1 MKRKKQKPK
10 QTPAGSKPP
19 RVPYSPAPGRTYKSR
34 MFEMIFSDKK
44 ELLELYNAINGTDYT
59 NPDDLVVNTLENAI
73 YMGMHND
80 VSFLIDKRLNLYEH
94 QSTYSLNLP
103 LRFLFYVA
111 DVYSDFTKEMNLYGR
126 KAVKLPTPHFI
137 IFYNGTEE
145 QPDKRELRLSDT
157 FQVKEEEPQLELK
170 ATMLNINKG
179 HNRKLLDACRTLK
192 DYAEYTAL
200 VREYAQA
207 MPLAE
212 AVEKAVDDCI
222 RRGVLEEFLKKN
234 RAEAIK
240 VSIYEYDEERH
251 MRQTKEEGFEEG
263 YESGYESGL
272 EEGRRTGRVEGHE
285 SGLLEGRKMLKQTIL
300 LRRLGKS
307 YEEISAQC
315 GVTLEEIK
323 DMLEGLE

>member
-1 MKRKKQKPK
+1 MAKTTQH
-10 QTPAGSKPP
+10 TDL
-19 RVPYSPAPGRTYKSR
+19 VPNRTYKSR
-34 MFEMIFSDKK
+34 IFEMIFSDKK
-44 ELLELYNAINGTDYT
+44 KLLELYNAINGTDYT
-59 NPDDLVVNTLENAI
+59 NPDELVVNTLENAI
-73 YMGMHND
+73 YMAMHND

-94 QSTYSLNLP
+94 QSTYSPNLP

-111 DVYSDFTKEMNLYGR
+111 DVYSEFTKEMNLYGR

-179 HNRKLLDACRTLK
+179 HNKKLMDACRTLK

-200 VREYAQA
+200 VREYAQL

-222 RRGVLEEFLKKN
+222 SRGVLAEFLKKN

-263 YESGYESGL
+263 YESGLADGEKIGRESGL
-272 EEGRRTGRVEGHE
+272 AEGQKIGRE
-285 SGLLEGRKMLKQTIL
+285 SGLLEGRKMLKQAIL
-300 LRRLGKS
+300 LCRAGRTH
-307 YEEISAQC
+307 EEIAAQC
-315 GVTLEEIK
+315 GASLEEVR
-323 DMLEGLE
+323 DMLEGIE

>member
-10 QTPAGSKPP
+10 QLSTGSKPL
-19 RVPYSPAPGRTYKSR
+19 YTLKSPAPSRTYKSR

-44 ELLELYNAINGTDYT
+44 ELLELYNAINGTNYT

-73 YMGMHND
+73 YMAMHND

-94 QSTYSLNLP
+94 QSTYSPNLP

-111 DVYSDFTKEMNLYGR
+111 DVYSEFTKEMNLYGK

-157 FQVKEEEPQLELK
+157 FQLKEEEPQLELR
-170 ATMLNINKG
+170 AAMLNINKG
-179 HNRKLLDACRTLK
+179 HNKKLMDACRTLK

-200 VREYAQA
+200 VREYARV

-212 AVEKAVDDCI
+212 AVEKAVDNCI
-222 RRGVLEEFLKKN
+222 SRGVLAGFLKKN
-234 RAEAIK
+234 RTEAIK

-263 YESGYESGL
+263 YESGLAEGQKIGRQSGL
-272 EEGRRTGRVEGHE
+272 AEGQKIGFNKGREIF
-285 SGLLEGRKMLKQTIL
+285 RQIIL
-300 LRRLGKS
+300 LRRAGKT
-307 YEEISAQC
+307 YKEIAEQC
-315 GVTLEEIK
+315 GVSVEGVK
-323 DMLEGLE
+323 DMLEGIE

>member
-1 MKRKKQKPK
+1 
-10 QTPAGSKPP
+10 
-19 RVPYSPAPGRTYKSR
+19 
-34 MFEMIFSDKK
+34 
-44 ELLELYNAINGTDYT
+44 
-59 NPDDLVVNTLENAI
+59 
-73 YMGMHND
+73 
-80 VSFLIDKRLNLYEH
+80 
-94 QSTYSLNLP
+94 
-103 LRFLFYVA
+103 
-111 DVYSDFTKEMNLYGR
+111 
-126 KAVKLPTPHFI
+126 
-137 IFYNGTEE
+137 
-145 QPDKRELRLSDT
+145 
-157 FQVKEEEPQLELK
+157 
-170 ATMLNINKG
+170 
-179 HNRKLLDACRTLK
+179 
-192 DYAEYTAL
+192 
-200 VREYAQA
+200 

-272 EEGRRTGRVEGHE
+272 
-285 SGLLEGRKMLKQTIL
+285 LEGRKMLKQTIL

>member
-1 MKRKKQKPK
+1 MKRKNKKVQPPKGKHKTQQEKQAP
-10 QTPAGSKPP
+10 
-19 RVPYSPAPGRTYKSR
+19 VPNRTYKSR

-44 ELLELYNAINGTDYT
+44 ELLELYNAINGTNYT

-73 YMGMHND
+73 YMAMHND

-94 QSTYSLNLP
+94 QSTYSPNLP

-111 DVYSDFTKEMNLYGR
+111 DVYSDFTKEMNLYGS
-126 KAVKLPTPHFI
+126 KTVKLPTPHFI

-179 HNRKLLDACRTLK
+179 HNKKLMDACKTLR

-200 VREYAQA
+200 VRKYAQA

-263 YESGYESGL
+263 YESGLAVGRESGL
-272 EEGRRTGRVEGHE
+272 AEGEKNGREIE
-285 SGLLEGRKMLKQTIL
+285 RKMFKQVLL
-300 LRRLGKS
+300 LRRFGKN
-307 YEEISAQC
+307 YEEIAQQC
-315 GVTLEEIK
+315 GVSVEEVK
-323 DMLEGLE
+323 DMLAGIE

>member
-1 MKRKKQKPK
+1 MKRKNKKVQPPKGKYKTQQEKQAP
-10 QTPAGSKPP
+10 
-19 RVPYSPAPGRTYKSR
+19 VPNRTYKSR

-44 ELLELYNAINGTDYT
+44 KLLELYNAINGTNYT

-73 YMGMHND
+73 YMAMHND

-94 QSTYSLNLP
+94 QSTYSPNLP

-111 DVYSDFTKEMNLYGR
+111 DVYSDFTKEMNLYGS
-126 KAVKLPTPHFI
+126 KTVQLPTPHFI
-137 IFYNGTEE
+137 IFYNGTED

-179 HNRKLLDACRTLK
+179 HNKKLMDACKTLR

-251 MRQTKEEGFEEG
+251 MRQTKEEGYEEG
-263 YESGYESGL
+263 YESGLAVGRESGL
-272 EEGRRTGRVEGHE
+272 AEGEKTGREIE
-285 SGLLEGRKMLKQTIL
+285 RKMLKQALL
-300 LRRLGKS
+300 LRRFGKN
-307 YEEISAQC
+307 YEEIAQQC
-315 GVTLEEIK
+315 GVSVEEVK
-323 DMLEGLE
+323 DMLTGIE

>member
-1 MKRKKQKPK
+1 MTMTTQH
-10 QTPAGSKPP
+10 TD
-19 RVPYSPAPGRTYKSR
+19 PAPNRTYKSR

-44 ELLELYNAINGTDYT
+44 ELLELYNAINGTSYA
-59 NPDDLVVNTLENAI
+59 NPEELVVNTLENAI
-73 YMGMHND
+73 YMAMHND

-94 QSTYSLNLP
+94 QSTYSPNLP

-126 KAVKLPTPHFI
+126 KAVKIPTPHFI

-145 QPDKRELRLSDT
+145 QPDKRELCLSDI
-157 FQVKEEEPQLELK
+157 FQVKEEEPRLELK

-179 HNRKLLDACRTLK
+179 HNKKLMDACQTLK

-200 VREYAQA
+200 VRGLAQT

-222 RRGVLEEFLKKN
+222 SRGVLEDFFKKN

-251 MRQTKEEGFEEG
+251 IRQTKEEGYEEG
-263 YESGYESGL
+263 YESGL
-272 EEGRRTGRVEGHE
+272 VEGE
-285 SGLLEGRKMLKQTIL
+285 KNGRQMFRQTIL
-300 LRRLGKS
+300 LYRAGKT
-307 YEEISAQC
+307 YEEIAQQC
-315 GVTLEEIK
+315 GISLEEVR
-323 DMLEGLE
+323 DMLDGIA

>member
-1 MKRKKQKPK
+1 MTITTQHRAP
-10 QTPAGSKPP
+10 
-19 RVPYSPAPGRTYKSR
+19 VPNRTYKSR
-34 MFEMIFSDKK
+34 IFEMIFSDKK
-44 ELLELYNAINGTDYT
+44 ELLKLYNAINGTNYT

-73 YMGMHND
+73 YMAMHND
-80 VSFLIDKRLNLYEH
+80 VSFLIDKRMNLYEH
-94 QSTYSLNLP
+94 QSTYSPNLP

-111 DVYSDFTKEMNLYGR
+111 DVYSDFTKEINLYGS

-157 FQVKEEEPQLELK
+157 FQLKEEEPQLELK

-179 HNRKLLDACRTLK
+179 HNKKLMDACQTLK

-200 VREYAQA
+200 VREYAED

-222 RRGVLEEFLKKN
+222 SRGVLAEFLKKN

-251 MRQTKEEGFEEG
+251 MRQTKEEGYEEG
-263 YESGYESGL
+263 YESGLAEGEKIGRKSGL
-272 EEGRRTGRVEGHE
+272 AEGEKIGRN
-285 SGLLEGRKMLKQTIL
+285 LFKQTIL
-300 LRRLGKS
+300 LRRSGKS
-307 YEEISAQC
+307 YEQIADQYHIT
-315 GVTLEEIK
+315 VEEVK
-323 DMLEGLE
+323 DMLEGIE

>member
-1 MKRKKQKPK
+1 MATTKQ
-10 QTPAGSKPP
+10 
-19 RVPYSPAPGRTYKSR
+19 YPAPVPKRNYKSR

-44 ELLELYNAINGTDYT
+44 ELLELYNAINGTSYA
-59 NPDDLVVNTLENAI
+59 NPEELVVNTLENAI
-73 YMGMHND
+73 YMAMHND

-94 QSTYSLNLP
+94 QSTYSPNLP

-126 KAVKLPTPHFI
+126 KAVKIPTPHFI

-157 FQVKEEEPQLELK
+157 FQVKEEEPRLELK

-179 HNRKLLDACRTLK
+179 HNKKLMDACQTLK

-200 VREYAQA
+200 VRGLAQT

-222 RRGVLEEFLKKN
+222 SRGVLEDFFKKN

-251 MRQTKEEGFEEG
+251 IRQTKEEGYEEG
-263 YESGYESGL
+263 YESGL
-272 EEGRRTGRVEGHE
+272 VEGE
-285 SGLLEGRKMLKQTIL
+285 KNGRQMFRQTIL
-300 LRRLGKS
+300 LYRAGKT
-307 YEEISAQC
+307 YEEIAQQC
-315 GVTLEEIK
+315 GISLEEVR
-323 DMLEGLE
+323 DMLDGIA

>member
-1 MKRKKQKPK
+1 MTMTGQH
-10 QTPAGSKPP
+10 TA
-19 RVPYSPAPGRTYKSR
+19 PAPNRTYKSR
-34 MFEMIFSDKK
+34 MFEMIFSNKK

-73 YMGMHND
+73 YMAMRND

-94 QSTYSLNLP
+94 QSTCSPNLP

-111 DVYSDFTKEMNLYGR
+111 DVYSDFTKEMNLYGS
-126 KAVKLPTPHFI
+126 KAVKIPTPHFI

-145 QPDKRELRLSDT
+145 QPDQRELRLSDT
-157 FQVKEEEPQLELK
+157 FQVKEDQPQLELK

-179 HNRKLLDACRTLK
+179 HNKKLLDACRTLR

-200 VREYAQA
+200 VRKHARD
-207 MPLAE
+207 MPLAG
-212 AVEKAVDDCI
+212 AVEKAVDECI
-222 RRGVLEEFLKKN
+222 KRGVLAEFLEKN

-263 YESGYESGL
+263 YESGRQSGL
-272 EEGRRTGRVEGHE
+272 VEGHE
-285 SGLLEGRKMLKQTIL
+285 AGLAEGRKTGLIQGRELERKMFKQILL
-300 LRRLGKS
+300 LRRAGRTC
-307 YEEISAQC
+307 EEIAGQC
-315 GVTLEEIK
+315 GISAEEVR
-323 DMLEGLE
+323 DMLDGLE

>member
-1 MKRKKQKPK
+1 MAKTTQYTDP
-10 QTPAGSKPP
+10 
-19 RVPYSPAPGRTYKSR
+19 VPNRTYKSR
-34 MFEMIFSDKK
+34 IFEMIFSDKK
-44 ELLELYNAINGTDYT
+44 KLLELYNAINGTDYT

-73 YMGMHND
+73 YMAMYND

-94 QSTYSLNLP
+94 QSTCSPNLP

-111 DVYSDFTKEMNLYGR
+111 DVYSEFTKEMNLYGR

-179 HNRKLLDACRTLK
+179 HNKKLMDACQTLK

-200 VREYAQA
+200 VREYAQL

-222 RRGVLEEFLKKN
+222 SRGVLAEFLKKN

-251 MRQTKEEGFEEG
+251 MRQTKEEGYGEG
-263 YESGYESGL
+263 YESGLAEGEKIGRESGL
-272 EEGRRTGRVEGHE
+272 EEGRKAGLAEGQE
-285 SGLLEGRKMLKQTIL
+285 IGEIKGRKLLKQAIL
-300 LRRLGKS
+300 LRRSGKT
-307 YEEISAQC
+307 YKEIAAQC
-315 GVTLEEIK
+315 SVTVEEVK
-323 DMLEGLE
+323 DMLEGIE

>member
-1 MKRKKQKPK
+1 MQARQSLIPD
-10 QTPAGSKPP
+10 
-19 RVPYSPAPGRTYKSR
+19 RTYKSR

-44 ELLELYNAINGTDYT
+44 ELLALYNAINGTSYT
-59 NPDDLVVNTLENAI
+59 DPDELVVNTLENAI
-73 YMGMHND
+73 YMAMHND
-80 VSFLIDKRLNLYEH
+80 ISFLIDKRLNLYEH
-94 QSTYSLNLP
+94 QSTYSPNLP

-111 DVYSDFTKEMNLYGR
+111 DVYSEFTKEMNLYGR

-179 HNRKLLDACRTLK
+179 HNKKLMDACRTLK

-200 VREYAQA
+200 VREYAQL

-222 RRGVLEEFLKKN
+222 SRGVLAEFLKKN

-251 MRQTKEEGFEEG
+251 MRQTKEEGYEEG
-263 YESGYESGL
+263 YESGLAEGEKIGRESGL
-272 EEGRRTGRVEGHE
+272 EEGRKAGLAEGQE
-285 SGLLEGRKMLKQTIL
+285 IGEIKGRKLLKQAIL
-300 LRRLGKS
+300 LRRSGKT
-307 YEEISAQC
+307 YEEIAAQC
-315 GVTLEEIK
+315 SVTVEEVK
-323 DMLEGLE
+323 DMLEGIE